1 MRILLVEDTADVA
14 EAIISH
20 LTRIG
25 HTVEWESH
33 GGQASLRL
41 AESYDLVIL
50 DVMLPQQDGFTLL
63 EQLRQ
68 RGQHTPVLMLTACA
82 EIEER
87 VRALDLG
94 ADDYLVKPFDFRELD
109 ARIRVLL
116 RRSGGESTN
125 QIQCAH
131 LRIDRKSRTATLHG
145 APIDLTRRE
154 VTLLEIIAARP
165 GRIFN
170 KDELMDRLFS
180 VDDTPNANTVEQYV
194 ARLRKKLAGAGFEIR
209 TLRGLGY
216 QLVLQA
222 AADASA
228 AGAEAAPPQSSAT
241 GTGAGTGTPP

>member
-14 EAIISH
+14 EAIVSH

-25 HTVEWESH
+25 HTVEWESQ
-33 GGQASLRL
+33 GLAASRRL
-41 AESYDLVIL
+41 GEAFDLLIL
-50 DVMLPQQDGFTLL
+50 DVMLPQLDGFALL
-63 EQLRQ
+63 EQLRT
-68 RGQHTPVLMLTACA
+68 RGQHTPVLMLTACG

-94 ADDYLVKPFDFRELD
+94 ADDYLVKPFDFRELE

-125 QIQCAH
+125 
-131 LRIDRKSRTATLHG
+131 LRHGANRCIHRKSRSATLDG
-145 APIDLTRRE
+145 QPIDLTRRE

-170 KDELMDRLFS
+170 KDELMDRLFT

-194 ARLRKKLAGAGFEIR
+194 ARLRKKLAGAAFEIR

-222 AADASA
+222 P
-228 AGAEAAPPQSSAT
+228 AEALP
-241 GTGAGTGTPP
+241 

>member
-1 MRILLVEDTADVA
+1 MRILLVEDTPDVA
-14 EAIISH
+14 EAIVSH
-20 LTRIG
+20 LARIG
-25 HTVEWESH
+25 HTVEWESN
-33 GGQASLRL
+33 GAAAGRRM
-41 AESYDLVIL
+41 AEAYDLLIL
-50 DVMLPQQDGFTLL
+50 DVMLPQQDGFSLL
-63 EQLRQ
+63 EQLRG

-94 ADDYLVKPFDFRELD
+94 ADDYLIKPFDFRELD

-125 QIQCAH
+125 LIHCANVS
-131 LRIDRKSRTATLHG
+131 IDRKSRSATLDG
-145 APIDLTRRE
+145 APIELTRRE

-170 KDELMDRLFS
+170 KEELMDRLFT

-194 ARLRKKLAGAGFEIR
+194 ARLRKKLTGAAFEIR

-216 QLVLQA
+216 QLVLHA
-222 AADASA
+222 PSA
-228 AGAEAAPPQSSAT
+228 ANAGGALH
-241 GTGAGTGTPP
+241 